1 MRALVLVGVI
11 SLTVAL
17 GACSDDRRGG
27 GDPNHGVDFSQ
38 GPGFDGGVGT
48 CSDSAKLVYLV
59 DDSGVLLSFK
69 PDTLTFTKIGTLDCP
84 AQFGA
89 TPFSMG
95 VDRTPTA
102 WVLYNS
108 GEIFKVSTE
117 DGSCQPTTFS
127 PGQKGYVVFG
137 MGFASDSAGS
147 SDETLYIAGGSDA
160 TTMTPTS
167 QFGSIAFPSLTVSS
181 KGSVTGWPE
190 LTGTGEGNLWGFF
203 PSETTTPRVA
213 QLDKGSGVDLTTYPL
228 STLLG
233 HPAAWAFAHWGGDFW
248 VFLERDTDSSTNVYR
263 VNGSTG
269 AVSTAK
275 SSIGRVIVGA
285 GVSTCAPT
293 MIL

>member
-1 MRALVLVGVI
+1 MSHAVRLGLAAL
-11 SLTVAL
+11 AL
-17 GACSDDRRGG
+17 AACSDGRHGG
-27 GDPNHGVDFSQ
+27 GGGGAGLDFSG

-59 DDSGVLLSFK
+59 EDSGAFISFK
-69 PDTLTFTKIGTLDCP
+69 PDTLTFTPIGTLDCP

-108 GEIFKVSTE
+108 GELFEVNI
-117 DGSCQPTTFS
+117 DDASCQPTSFA
-127 PGQKGYVVFG
+127 PGQKGYNVFG
-137 MGFASDSAGS
+137 MGFASNSAGS
-147 SDETLYIAGGSDA
+147 SDETLFIAGGADA

-167 QFGSIAFPSLTVSS
+167 QFGAIAFPSLTVSN
-181 KGSVTGWPE
+181 KGSVKGWPE

-203 PSETTTPRVA
+203 PSDTSTPRVA

-228 STLLG
+228 AILAG

-248 VFLERDTDSSTNVYR
+248 VFLERDTDSSTTVYR
-263 VNGSTG
+263 VNGQTG

-275 SSIGRVIVGA
+275 ANTGRTIVGA

-293 MIL
+293 TIL